1 MSPHGHRAHH
11 DHDPFMP
18 DQWEAWA
25 YLFEPATAAL
35 TEALLDAAH
44 VTAGTRVLDAAC
56 GIGPTTA
63 AAHAR
68 GAGVLGIDLH
78 PDMVARARRRHPDVP
93 FEVRDMTDLPDA
105 PGGDGGWDAVVCR
118 FGAHH
123 VDSDA
128 WFRHVRDRLR
138 PGGRLAIAEWGTG
151 DEVVLD
157 GPRMAVERSPQQW
170 ADAVRAAGF
179 RDVGVRR
186 VGVPVPFGT
195 EETWRR
201 FLVEMRHAEPGEAA
215 RADAR
220 LQDGVQHNAAYVVA
234 GTA

>member
-1 MSPHGHRAHH
+1 MNPHDPHGHPHT
-11 DHDPFMP
+11 DDMP
-18 DQWEAWA
+18 ERLEAWA
-25 YLFEPATAAL
+25 HLLEPATAAL
-35 TEALLDAAH
+35 TEAMLDAAL
-44 VTAGTRVLDAAC
+44 VTAGTRVVDAAC

-63 AAHAR
+63 AAHGR
-68 GAGVLGIDLH
+68 GAEVLGIDLH
-78 PDMVARARRRHPDVP
+78 PDMVARARRRHPGVP
-93 FEVRDMTDLPDA
+93 FEVRDMRDLPEV
-105 PGGDGGWDAVVCR
+105 PGGWDAVLCR

-138 PGGRLAIAEWGTG
+138 PGGRLAIAEWGTR
-151 DEVVLD
+151 DEVFLD
-157 GPRMAVERSPQQW
+157 GPHMVVERPPQQW

-179 RDVGVRR
+179 QDVEVRR

-201 FLVEMRHAEPGEAA
+201 FLVEMRHTEPGEAA
-215 RADAR
+215 RADAA
-220 LQDGVQHNAAYVVA
+220 LQGGVQHNAAYVVA